1 MVVHISAG
9 KLVSKMA
16 FKREIEVGS
25 GCTGCSQSTFFQR
38 LHDLET
44 IGYNGNY
51 CFLPDL
57 VSLLF
62 GDVFFAEVPFP

>member
-9 KLVSKMA
+9 KLFCKTA

-44 IGYNGNY
+44 IE
-51 CFLPDL
+51 LQWE
-57 VSLLF
+57 LLF
-62 GDVFFAEVPFP
+62 AT